1 VYKNIQLSLLMS
13 AVAGLSACGGTD
25 APAPALTAIAC
36 TAPDP
41 AVDLS
46 TNRLY
51 IGACIP
57 GSGGVSKRTDVRLGS
72 NYVNEYGVNYSA
84 SADCTGAST
93 VTYGYYPRTN
103 VGTTTLASFASDG
116 ATPITGMGYQISVSP
131 ITYGTGTFN
140 IGSTATFALCKSAPT
155 ATSRTVTDA
164 SANPVTFTPTFSIRL
179 SQPNTTQI
187 VAPSALD
194 ELTIGYWYE

>member
-25 APAPALTAIAC
+25 APAPVLTAIAC

-46 TNRLY
+46 TGRLY

-57 GSGGVSKRTDVRLGS
+57 GSGGVSKRTDVRLGPD
-72 NYVNEYGVNYSA
+72 YVNEYGVNYSA
-84 SADCTGAST
+84 SANCTGAST
-93 VTYGYYPRTN
+93 LTYGYYDKTN
-103 VGTTTLASFASDG
+103 VGTTTLASFASNG
-116 ATPITGMGYQISVSP
+116 ATPITGQGYQIAVSS
-131 ITYGTGTFN
+131 IAFGTGTFN
-140 IGSTATFALCKSAPT
+140 TGATATFALCKSAPT
-155 ATSRTVTDA
+155 AVSRTVTNS

-194 ELTIGYWYE
+194 ELTVGYWYE